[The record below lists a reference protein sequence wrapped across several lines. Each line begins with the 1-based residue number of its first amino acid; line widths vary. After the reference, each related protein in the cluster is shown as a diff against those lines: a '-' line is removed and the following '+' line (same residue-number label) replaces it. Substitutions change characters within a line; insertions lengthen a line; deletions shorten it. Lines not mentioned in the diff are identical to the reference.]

1 MSQVIKKFFSFISST
16 SLANTE
22 MTTVTELVLIWLFGL
37 FHNEIVTGPER
48 TLSTFK
54 LMAWFSLY

>member
-1 MSQVIKKFFSFISST
+1 MSQVVKKFFTFISNT

-37 FHNEIVTGPER
+37 FHNEIVTGER
-48 TLSTFK
+48 TLFTFK
-54 LMAWFSLY
+54 LKTWFSLY